1 MNTSSESAE
10 QLVRMYIQGVEV
22 AAKLTGSGA
31 KHIAVLLCAI
41 LKDKKMTK
49 GKTTLTNMLRTNKE
63 LKIFSIKK
71 SDLKKFTEESKRYG
85 VLFSALI
92 NRKEKNDDGTIDIMV
107 KAEDASKINRIVE
120 KFNLSTVDV
129 ASIKS
134 EIQKTRNAKSKEI
147 KASIEDQLIDDIL
160 SKPIKKEEN
169 EQSNPSLAKTVK
181 DPQSEPLSKS
191 KSKSGVASN
200 LNKPS
205 VRETIKRIKEEIKL
219 KQVPEAIREDVKSG
233 KEVMFLETGKK
244 GKRMKYS
251 MENRKLNVK
260 NLRTKNNGKER

>member
-49 GKTTLTNMLRTNKE
+49 GKTTLTNMLKTNKE

-71 SDLKKFTEESKRYG
+71 SDLAKFTEESKRYG

-92 NRKEKNDDGTIDIMV
+92 DRKDKSKDGSIDIMV
-107 KAEDASKINRIVE
+107 KAEDAAKINRIVE

-134 EIQKTRNAKSKEI
+134 EIQKTRNAKTKEI
-147 KASIEDQLIDDIL
+147 KASIEDQLVDDIL
-160 SKPIKKEEN
+160 SKPLKKEEN
-169 EQSNPSLAKTVK
+169 EQTTPSFAKTEK
-181 DPQSEPLSKS
+181 SPQSEHLSKN
-191 KSKSGVASN
+191 KSKLEEGTKKKD
-200 LNKPS
+200 KPS
-205 VRETIKRIKEEIKL
+205 VREALNKIKEEL
-219 KQVPEAIREDVKSG
+219 KKESSLENSKEPVKKS
-233 KEVMFLETGKK
+233 KVVETKHKQPKNKRKK
-244 GKRMKYS
+244 S
-251 MENRKLNVK
+251 
-260 NLRTKNNGKER
+260 KERGM

>member
-49 GKTTLTNMLRTNKE
+49 GKTTLTNMLKTNKE

-71 SDLKKFTEESKRYG
+71 SDLTKFTEESKRYG

-92 NRKEKNDDGTIDIMV
+92 DRKDKSKDGSIDIMV
-107 KAEDASKINRIVE
+107 KAEDAAKINRIVE

-134 EIQKTRNAKSKEI
+134 EIQKTRNAKTKEI
-147 KASIEDQLIDDIL
+147 KASIEDQLVDDIL
-160 SKPIKKEEN
+160 SKPLKKEEN
-169 EQSNPSLAKTVK
+169 EQSNPSFAKTEK
-181 DPQSEPLSKS
+181 SPQSEHLLKN
-191 KSKSGVASN
+191 KNKLEEGTKKKD
-200 LNKPS
+200 KPS
-205 VRETIKRIKEEIKL
+205 VREAIKKIKEEMKKESSL
-219 KQVPEAIREDVKSG
+219 ENSNEKTKTNKVVETKHEQPKNKRKKS
-233 KEVMFLETGKK
+233 
-244 GKRMKYS
+244 
-251 MENRKLNVK
+251 
-260 NLRTKNNGKER
+260 KERGM

>member
-1 MNTSSESAE
+1 MNTTSESAE

-49 GKTTLTNMLRTNKE
+49 GKTTLTNMLKTNKE

-71 SDLKKFTEESKRYG
+71 SDLAKFTEESKRYG

-92 NRKEKNDDGTIDIMV
+92 DRKDKSKDGSIDIMV
-107 KAEDASKINRIVE
+107 KAEDAAKINRIVE

-134 EIQKTRNAKSKEI
+134 EIQKTRNAKTKEI
-147 KASIEDQLIDDIL
+147 KASIEDQLVDDIL
-160 SKPIKKEEN
+160 SKPLKKEEN
-169 EQSNPSLAKTVK
+169 EQSNPSFAKTEK
-181 DPQSEPLSKS
+181 SPQSEHLLKN
-191 KSKSGVASN
+191 KNKLEEGTKKKD
-200 LNKPS
+200 KPS
-205 VRETIKRIKEEIKL
+205 VREAIKKIKEEMKKESNL
-219 KQVPEAIREDVKSG
+219 ENSNEKTKTNKVVETKHEQPKNKRKKS
-233 KEVMFLETGKK
+233 
-244 GKRMKYS
+244 
-251 MENRKLNVK
+251 
-260 NLRTKNNGKER
+260 KERGM

>member
-49 GKTTLTNMLRTNKE
+49 GKTTLTNMLKTNKE

-71 SDLKKFTEESKRYG
+71 SDLAKFTEESKRYG

-92 NRKEKNDDGTIDIMV
+92 DRKDKSKDGSIDIMV
-107 KAEDASKINRIVE
+107 KAEDAAKINRIVE

-134 EIQKTRNAKSKEI
+134 EIQKTRNAKTKEI
-147 KASIEDQLIDDIL
+147 KASIEDQLVDDIL
-160 SKPIKKEEN
+160 SKPLKKEEN
-169 EQSNPSLAKTVK
+169 EQSNPSFAKTEK
-181 DPQSEPLSKS
+181 SPQSEHLLKN
-191 KSKSGVASN
+191 KNKLEEGTKKKD
-200 LNKPS
+200 KPS
-205 VRETIKRIKEEIKL
+205 VREAIKKIKEEMKKESNL
-219 KQVPEAIREDVKSG
+219 ENSNEKTKTNKVVETKHEQPKNKRKKS
-233 KEVMFLETGKK
+233 
-244 GKRMKYS
+244 
-251 MENRKLNVK
+251 
-260 NLRTKNNGKER
+260 KERGM

>member
-49 GKTTLTNMLRTNKE
+49 GKTTLTNMLKTNKE

-71 SDLKKFTEESKRYG
+71 SDLAKFTEESKRYG

-92 NRKEKNDDGTIDIMV
+92 DRKDKSKDGSIDIMV
-107 KAEDASKINRIVE
+107 KAEDAAKINRIVE

-134 EIQKTRNAKSKEI
+134 EIQKTRNAKTKEI
-147 KASIEDQLIDDIL
+147 KASIEDQLVDDIL
-160 SKPIKKEEN
+160 SKPLKKEEN
-169 EQSNPSLAKTVK
+169 EQSNPSFAKTEK
-181 DPQSEPLSKS
+181 SPQSEHLLKN
-191 KSKSGVASN
+191 KNKLEEGTKKKD
-200 LNKPS
+200 KPS
-205 VRETIKRIKEEIKL
+205 VREAIKKIKEEMKKESNL
-219 KQVPEAIREDVKSG
+219 ENSNEKTKTNKVMETKHEQPKNKRKKS
-233 KEVMFLETGKK
+233 
-244 GKRMKYS
+244 
-251 MENRKLNVK
+251 
-260 NLRTKNNGKER
+260 KERGM

>member
-49 GKTTLTNMLRTNKE
+49 GKTTLTNMLKTNKE

-71 SDLKKFTEESKRYG
+71 SDLAKFTEESKRYG

-92 NRKEKNDDGTIDIMV
+92 DRKDKSKDGSIDIMV
-107 KAEDASKINRIVE
+107 KAEDAAKINRIVE

-134 EIQKTRNAKSKEI
+134 EIQKTRNAKTKEI
-147 KASIEDQLIDDIL
+147 KASIEDQLVDDIL
-160 SKPIKKEEN
+160 SKPLKKEEN
-169 EQSNPSLAKTVK
+169 EQSNPSFAKTEK
-181 DPQSEPLSKS
+181 SPQSEHLLKN
-191 KSKSGVASN
+191 KNKLEEGTKKKD
-200 LNKPS
+200 KPS
-205 VRETIKRIKEEIKL
+205 VREAIKKIKEEMKKESSL
-219 KQVPEAIREDVKSG
+219 ENSNEKTKTNKVVETKHEQPKNKRKKS
-233 KEVMFLETGKK
+233 
-244 GKRMKYS
+244 
-251 MENRKLNVK
+251 
-260 NLRTKNNGKER
+260 KERGM

>member
-49 GKTTLTNMLRTNKE
+49 GKTTLTNMLKTNKE

-71 SDLKKFTEESKRYG
+71 SDLAKFTEESKRYG

-92 NRKEKNDDGTIDIMV
+92 DRKDKSKDGSIDIMV
-107 KAEDASKINRIVE
+107 KAEDAAKINRIVE

-134 EIQKTRNAKSKEI
+134 EIQKTRNAKTKEI
-147 KASIEDQLIDDIL
+147 KASIEDQLVDDIL
-160 SKPIKKEEN
+160 SKPLKKEEN
-169 EQSNPSLAKTVK
+169 EQSNPSFAKTEK
-181 DPQSEPLSKS
+181 SPQSEHLSKN
-191 KSKSGVASN
+191 KNKLEEGTKKKD
-200 LNKPS
+200 KPS
-205 VRETIKRIKEEIKL
+205 VREAIKKIKEEMKKESSL
-219 KQVPEAIREDVKSG
+219 ENSNEKTKTSKVVETKHEQPKNKRKKS
-233 KEVMFLETGKK
+233 
-244 GKRMKYS
+244 
-251 MENRKLNVK
+251 
-260 NLRTKNNGKER
+260 KERGM

>member
-49 GKTTLTNMLRTNKE
+49 GKTTLTNMLKTNKE

-71 SDLKKFTEESKRYG
+71 SDLAKFTEESKRYG

-92 NRKEKNDDGTIDIMV
+92 DRKDKSKDGMIDIMV
-107 KAEDASKINRIVE
+107 KAEDAAKINRIVE

-134 EIQKTRNAKSKEI
+134 EIQKTRNAKTKEI
-147 KASIEDQLIDDIL
+147 KASIEDQLVDDIL
-160 SKPIKKEEN
+160 SKPLKKEEN
-169 EQSNPSLAKTVK
+169 EQSNPSFAKTEK
-181 DPQSEPLSKS
+181 SPQSELLSKN
-191 KSKSGVASN
+191 KNKLEEGTKKKD
-200 LNKPS
+200 KPS
-205 VRETIKRIKEEIKL
+205 VREAIKKIKEEMKKESILENSKE
-219 KQVPEAIREDVKSG
+219 KVKTD
-233 KEVMFLETGKK
+233 KVVETKHEQPKNKRKK
-244 GKRMKYS
+244 S
-251 MENRKLNVK
+251 
-260 NLRTKNNGKER
+260 KERGM

>member
-49 GKTTLTNMLRTNKE
+49 GKTTLTNMLKTNKE

-71 SDLKKFTEESKRYG
+71 SDLAKFTEESKRYG

-92 NRKEKNDDGTIDIMV
+92 DRKDKSKDGMIDIMV
-107 KAEDASKINRIVE
+107 KAEDAAKINRIVE

-134 EIQKTRNAKSKEI
+134 EIQKTRNAKTKEI
-147 KASIEDQLIDDIL
+147 KASIEDQLVDDIL
-160 SKPIKKEEN
+160 SKPLKKEEN
-169 EQSNPSLAKTVK
+169 EQSNPSFAKTEK
-181 DPQSEPLSKS
+181 SPQSEHFLKN
-191 KSKSGVASN
+191 KNK
-200 LNKPS
+200 LEECTKKKDKPS
-205 VRETIKRIKEEIKL
+205 VREAIKKIKEEMKKESILENSKE
-219 KQVPEAIREDVKSG
+219 KVKTD
-233 KEVMFLETGKK
+233 KVVETKHEQPKNKRKK
-244 GKRMKYS
+244 S
-251 MENRKLNVK
+251 
-260 NLRTKNNGKER
+260 KERGM

>member
-49 GKTTLTNMLRTNKE
+49 GKTTLTNMLKTNKE

-71 SDLKKFTEESKRYG
+71 SDLTKFTEESKRYG

-92 NRKEKNDDGTIDIMV
+92 DRKDKSKDGSIDIMV
-107 KAEDASKINRIVE
+107 KAEDAAKINRIVE

-134 EIQKTRNAKSKEI
+134 EIQKTRNAKTKEI
-147 KASIEDQLIDDIL
+147 KASIEDQLVDDIL
-160 SKPIKKEEN
+160 SKPLKKEEN
-169 EQSNPSLAKTVK
+169 EQSNPSFAKTEK
-181 DPQSEPLSKS
+181 SPQSEHLLKN
-191 KSKSGVASN
+191 KNKLEEGTKKKD
-200 LNKPS
+200 KPS
-205 VRETIKRIKEEIKL
+205 VREAIKKIKEEMKKESNL
-219 KQVPEAIREDVKSG
+219 ENSNEKTKTNKVVETKHEQPKNKRKKS
-233 KEVMFLETGKK
+233 
-244 GKRMKYS
+244 
-251 MENRKLNVK
+251 
-260 NLRTKNNGKER
+260 KERGM

>member
-85 VLFSALI
+85 VLFSALV

-134 EIQKTRNAKSKEI
+134 EIQKTRNAKEI

-233 KEVMFLETGKK
+233 KEVMFVEIGKK

-251 MENRKLNVK
+251 MENGKLNVK